1 MFTRVCKE
9 DTIFEGGMRV
19 VIADSHVII
28 LARPENGALKAF
40 QGVCP
45 HTNQP
50 LDEAEFDGAVLTCP
64 FHAWTWDLN
73 TGEPIHPRESALAE
87 YPVKVE
93 DRNRLHRHRRDIAI
107 VRRAITRTSRP

>member
-19 VIADSHVII
+19 VIAESHVII
-28 LARPENGALKAF
+28 LAWPVDGQIRAF

-50 LDEAEFDGAVLTCP
+50 LAEADFDGTVLTCP
-64 FHAWTWDLN
+64 YHAWTWDLN
-73 TGEPIHPRESALAE
+73 SGAPIEPQESALAE

-93 DRNRLHRHRRDIAI
+93 EGVVYIDTEGVTPLFAPH
-107 VRRAITRTSRP
+107 

>member
-9 DTIFEGGMRV
+9 DTLYEGGMRV
-19 VIADSHVII
+19 VIADTHVII
-28 LARPENGALKAF
+28 LAWPENGAIKAF

-50 LDEAEFDGAVLTCP
+50 LAEADFDGAVLTCP

-73 TGEPIHPRESALAE
+73 SGEPIHPQESALAE
-87 YPVKVE
+87 YPVKIEEGVVYVDTE
-93 DRNRLHRHRRDIAI
+93 GVSPLFAAR
-107 VRRAITRTSRP
+107 